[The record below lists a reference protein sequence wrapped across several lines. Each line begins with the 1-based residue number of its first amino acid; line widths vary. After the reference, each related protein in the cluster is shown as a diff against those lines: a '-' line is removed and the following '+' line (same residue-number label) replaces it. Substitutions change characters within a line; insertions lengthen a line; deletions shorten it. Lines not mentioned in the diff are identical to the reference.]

1 MMHDR
6 GKSDSASTFPPTQFN
21 SSENLVHGAIMV
33 RRFPSYVV
41 YATLDSGEGVPITIP
56 IYFADASQR
65 TLAEI
70 VVGQHDPIRQLTW

>member
-1 MMHDR
+1 
-6 GKSDSASTFPPTQFN
+6 
-21 SSENLVHGAIMV
+21 MV

-41 YATLDSGEGVPITIP
+41 YATWDSGEGVPITIP

-70 VVGQHDPIRQLTW
+70 VVGQHDPVRQLTW